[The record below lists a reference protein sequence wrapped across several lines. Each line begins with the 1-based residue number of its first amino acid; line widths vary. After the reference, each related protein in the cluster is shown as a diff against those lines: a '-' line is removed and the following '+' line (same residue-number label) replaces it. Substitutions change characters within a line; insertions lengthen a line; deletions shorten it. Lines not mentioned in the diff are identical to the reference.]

1 MPQTTDSER
10 LVLVLAPSVMK
21 TFRAVGGTTE
31 YRARAVAS
39 WEALDD
45 ALEMAAPS
53 TVAVVDPYDGRPPS
67 EGLSPRVPELIRRHP
82 MTPVV
87 VTMALEDAEMEDI
100 ATVLAWGVS
109 EVVDLDLENTPTTL
123 VPRLRGA
130 HARPLKRRI
139 EKLLSPYA
147 STDAAVLLYA
157 ASEVAVD
164 GGNAPELAERFGVE
178 SRTVAAWCRRE
189 ALPPPRRLLAW
200 TRVLLAAVLLEEAER
215 PVLNAARGAGYASD
229 HALRRAM
236 RDLVGGDPSTM
247 PRDTII
253 KRATERFNDELHH
266 LREAVRE
273 RRRNKRMSMR
283 DL

>member
-31 YRARAVAS
+31 YRAKAVTS

-53 TVAVVDPYDGRPPS
+53 TLAVVDPYDGRPPA

-87 VTMALEDAEMEDI
+87 AAMALEDAAREDV
-100 ATVLAWGVS
+100 AEVLAWGVS
-109 EVVDLDLENTPTTL
+109 EVVDLDLENTPTAL

-157 ASEVAVD
+157 ARWPWTAA
-164 GGNAPELAERFGVE
+164 APRSWPSASAW
-178 SRTVAAWCRRE
+178 SRARW
-189 ALPPPRRLLAW
+189 PRGA
-200 TRVLLAAVLLEEAER
+200 
-215 PVLNAARGAGYASD
+215 AARRFRPRAGCWRGRASCWP
-229 HALRRAM
+229 RCCWKR
-236 RDLVGGDPSTM
+236 PSA
-247 PRDTII
+247 PC
-253 KRATERFNDELHH
+253 
-266 LREAVRE
+266 
-273 RRRNKRMSMR
+273 
-283 DL
+283 